1 MAAVTPGRTRSAASP
16 TTVRGR
22 IDGRSKIGYRVLE
35 VTVSLLASAV
45 IATMVV
51 LGGSAVQVTSATPL
65 PAGNTRQRFILDPDF
80 TPEGE
85 RIPRTVT
92 PTPDPMTWCR
102 PLSGSTICIREQS

>member
-1 MAAVTPGRTRSAASP
+1 MAARNLSRTRSTAP
-16 TTVRGR
+16 TLKVRDR
-22 IDGRSKIGYRVLE
+22 IGGRSKIGYRVLE

-45 IATMVV
+45 IATMVA

-85 RIPRTVT
+85 RILRTTT
-92 PTPDPMTWCR
+92 PTPDPMVWCR
-102 PLSGSTICIREQS
+102 PLSGSTICIREKS